1 VLAVG
6 ADDEGS
12 WLVTA
17 ALPGHNAIEDPDPAR
32 AVAAIGEGLR
42 AFHEALPIEQCPFS
56 WSTAG
61 RLDEVRSRRH
71 DPRRWNDGHRH
82 LTVDAALR
90 ILDDPPEPDVTVVCH
105 GDACAPN
112 TLVGDDGGCS
122 GHVDLVDLGVGD
134 RWADL
139 AVATWST
146 EWNYGPGWERRL
158 LDGYGVAPDPERTA
172 YFRLLWDL
180 GPDLDSPDPYLTV

>member
-12 WLVTA
+12 WPVTA
-17 ALPGHNAIEDPDPAR
+17 GLPGHNAIEDPDPAR

-61 RLDEVRSRRH
+61 RLGEVRSRRH
-71 DPRRWNDGHRH
+71 DPRRWDGGHRH
-82 LTVDAALR
+82 VTVDAALR
-90 ILDDPPEPDVTVVCH
+90 ILGDPPETRRRRRLPRDP
-105 GDACAPN
+105 CAPN
-112 TLVGDDGGCS
+112 PLVGDDGGCS
-122 GHVDLVDLGVGD
+122 GHVDLGDLGVGD
-134 RWADL
+134 RWADH
-139 AVATWST
+139 AVATRST
-146 EWNYGPGWERRL
+146 EWNHGPGWERRL
-158 LDGYGVAPDPERTA
+158 LDAYGVAPDPERTA

-180 GPDLDSPDPYLTV
+180 GP